1 MIARRQFWSRLAAL
15 AALGLGQVAMAP
27 PVPVAA
33 QLDED
38 LVLVL
43 STPEAGA
50 RLTDRVSISGY
61 AVDRRSHDGPGIN
74 GRDVRVYL
82 DSDRDETLLL
92 GFASFGS
99 ASPAA
104 TAAEGPRGQGTG
116 FEREW
121 DTCAFAPGPHR
132 LIVWVSSL
140 VVPGARQRQEREVTL
155 AACPGGAPN
164 SPSVAGAWQ
173 SDFGPVELRHR
184 PLAAGADGASVTGT
198 WLQPP
203 GVGQCPA
210 SQVPP
215 GCVGVIDR
223 GVFSAD
229 GRLQFGYYQWWN
241 DVEGSAMLTLSPDGR
256 ELSGTWQQAGADGA
270 WTLTR

>member
-15 AALGLGQVAMAP
+15 AALWLGQVALVP
-27 PVPVAA
+27 PAPVAA

-43 STPEAGA
+43 STPAAGA
-50 RLTDRVSISGY
+50 RLTDRITISGY
-61 AVDRRSHDGPGIN
+61 AVDRRSNDGPGIN
-74 GRDVRVYL
+74 DRDVRVYL

-92 GFASFGS
+92 GFASFGA

-104 TAAEGPRGQGTG
+104 AAAEGSRGQRAG
-116 FEREW
+116 FERDW

-140 VVPGARQRQEREVTL
+140 VAPGGRQRQEREVTL
-155 AACPGGAPN
+155 TACPDGAPN

-184 PLAAGADGASVTGT
+184 PLAAGVDGATVTGI

-203 GVGQCPA
+203 GMGACPA
-210 SQVPP
+210 AQTPP
-215 GCVGVIDR
+215 GCVGLIDR
-223 GVFSAD
+223 GVFSAA
-229 GRLQFGYYQWWN
+229 GRLQFDYYQWWN
-241 DVEGSAMLTLSPDGR
+241 NVEGSAVLTLSPDG
-256 ELSGTWQQAGADGA
+256 LVLGGSWQQAGASGA